1 MFNNAFKNK
10 NVLVTGH
17 TGFKGSWICLWLKS
31 LGANIHGVS
40 DKTYSDDSHW
50 LGLSLG
56 ISEEF
61 FDIADFEK
69 VKLSIEKFKPD
80 IIFHLAAQSL
90 VRKSYREPYQT
101 LQTNVLG
108 TMNVLESVRISDS
121 AIACLI
127 VTSDKCYENQE
138 WIWGYRETE
147 PLGGKDVYSAS
158 KAMCEILTHSYQESF
173 LKNLNAHSALIATAR
188 AGNVIGGGDWSEDRL
203 VPDIARSIL
212 KGKYLDIR
220 NPNATRP
227 WQHVLDCLQGYLV
240 LGSNLLSGNKIA
252 AGAWNFGPSES
263 SNIPVKDLILALRE
277 YGLDSRT
284 VFKSDYA
291 MPEANNLFLDS
302 AKARK
307 YLKWKPIWNFNKTVR
322 MTASW
327 YNLFINENLI
337 STSHQLQEYIED
349 AEAIKADFTADD

>member
-1 MFNNAFKNK
+1 
-10 NVLVTGH
+10 
-17 TGFKGSWICLWLKS
+17 
-31 LGANIHGVS
+31 
-40 DKTYSDDSHW
+40 
-50 LGLSLG
+50 
-56 ISEEF
+56 
-61 FDIADFEK
+61 
-69 VKLSIEKFKPD
+69 
-80 IIFHLAAQSL
+80 
-90 VRKSYREPYQT
+90 
-101 LQTNVLG
+101 
-108 TMNVLESVRISDS
+108 
-121 AIACLI
+121 
-127 VTSDKCYENQE
+127 
-138 WIWGYRETE
+138 
-147 PLGGKDVYSAS
+147 
-158 KAMCEILTHSYQESF
+158 MCEILTHSYQESF